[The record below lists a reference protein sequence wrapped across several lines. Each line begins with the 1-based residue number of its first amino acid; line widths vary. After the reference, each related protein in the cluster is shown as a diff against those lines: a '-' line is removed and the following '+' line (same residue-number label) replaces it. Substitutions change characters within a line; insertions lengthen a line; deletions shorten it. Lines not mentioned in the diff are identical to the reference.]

1 MPARPV
7 GERSSSPRALPAPR
21 STASKKLPELA
32 KVVARPAPNRW
43 APALPGT
50 GIPPARAGWRVAPGG
65 FLGTTSVRKGSDGD
79 SPRGCQEGH
88 RFGGDPEP
96 PEPREQALAHPMGC
110 QPPPPAEP
118 PPQLGIPAR
127 SLAASAPGRG
137 QSAGR
142 GGHLCLPQ
150 PGKGRGSAPKKPA
163 GAQGWAAGGGTAT
176 VPPPRSRPDCTDTS
190 GQGGSHPPPSPRA
203 EEMGQT
209 PPPPPEAGLCLPLGT
224 SQTPPAP
231 AAHSSGL
238 GGPGE
243 AGGHVLS
250 PRVYSPPPR
259 LPEPHSHPW
268 FHARLLFC
276 RILGCSS
283 CGTVRGRGGGLG

>member
-96 PEPREQALAHPMGC
+96 PETREQALAHPMGC

-118 PPQLGIPAR
+118 PPQLGIPAC

-176 VPPPRSRPDCTDTS
+176 VPPPPF
-190 GQGGSHPPPSPRA
+190 PS
-203 EEMGQT
+203 
-209 PPPPPEAGLCLPLGT
+209 
-224 SQTPPAP
+224 
-231 AAHSSGL
+231 
-238 GGPGE
+238 
-243 AGGHVLS
+243 
-250 PRVYSPPPR
+250 
-259 LPEPHSHPW
+259 
-268 FHARLLFC
+268 
-276 RILGCSS
+276 
-283 CGTVRGRGGGLG
+283 